1 MPGLDAALDVVAD
14 AEPLRR
20 ALAGAKRAHDAAPC
34 AADGTATACALCAAR
49 RARGAQCAL
58 PGCGVRQQR
67 GGGGDSGDAAAVALQ
82 HCSRCFAAAYCGV
95 AHQRAAWPLHKKDCV
110 ARRDAAAGAAGTSA

>member
-1 MPGLDAALDVVAD
+1 MQLAD

-20 ALAGAKRAHDAAPC
+20 VLHDAKRAHDAAPC
-34 AADGTATACALCAAR
+34 AADATSACALCAAR

-67 GGGGDSGDAAAVALQ
+67 SGSGGSGASLQ
-82 HCSRCFAAAYCGV
+82 HCSRCFSAAYCGA
-95 AHQRAAWPLHKKDCV
+95 AHQRAAWPLHKKECGT
-110 ARRDAAAGAAGTSA
+110 RRTAAGAAGTTT